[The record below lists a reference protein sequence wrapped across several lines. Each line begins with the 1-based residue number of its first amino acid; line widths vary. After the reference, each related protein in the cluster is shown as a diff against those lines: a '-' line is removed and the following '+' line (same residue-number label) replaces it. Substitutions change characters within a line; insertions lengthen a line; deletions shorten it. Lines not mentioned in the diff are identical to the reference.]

1 MSITQ
6 STINSQ
12 PQSSLTPTNNINNN
26 NNYNQIFTDDDVQR
40 FEATEYKQ
48 RYGEKWKKLATSV
61 RDVVQPDGTIIRE
74 YVIEDPSLL
83 DQLSE
88 DENETNISTNSNSN
102 NNKNYLPI
110 NKSLIHN
117 SNNNTSLQSTS
128 SFKMYENN
136 KDEKYFQP
144 ITLNN
149 NKNVEDEV
157 DKEVENIHQQG
168 NLRIHFKNFAY
179 KREILII
186 LI

>member
-12 PQSSLTPTNNINNN
+12 PQSSLTPTNNINN

-88 DENETNISTNSNSN
+88 DENETNISNNSNSN
-102 NNKNYLPI
+102 INKNYLPI
-110 NKSLIHN
+110 NKSQINNN
-117 SNNNTSLQSTS
+117 SNNNTSLQSAS

-144 ITLNN
+144 ITLNNN

-168 NLRIHFKNFAY
+168 NLRIQF
-179 KREILII
+179 
-186 LI
+186 

>member
-12 PQSSLTPTNNINNN
+12 PQSSLTPTNNN

-102 NNKNYLPI
+102 NNNKNYLPI
-110 NKSLIHN
+110 NKSQINN

-149 NKNVEDEV
+149 NNNKNVEDEV
-157 DKEVENIHQQG
+157 DKEVEIIHQQG
-168 NLRIHFKNFAY
+168 NLRIHF
-179 KREILII
+179 
-186 LI
+186 